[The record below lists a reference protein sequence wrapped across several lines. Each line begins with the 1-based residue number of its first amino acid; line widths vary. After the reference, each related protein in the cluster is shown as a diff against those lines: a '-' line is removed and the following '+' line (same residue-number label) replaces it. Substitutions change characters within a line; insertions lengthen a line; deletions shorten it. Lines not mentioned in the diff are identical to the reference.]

1 MPQTVLVWT
10 VLNLTLVNVYQC
22 LTVVMAKIISTNSQK
37 DVNSKNSV
45 QLSGIGMKE
54 AENVKPIIIVIKL
67 LMLMYNSM
75 TDVLLSVM

>member
-1 MPQTVLVWT
+1 MLVWT

-75 TDVLLSVM
+75 TNVLLSVM